1 MARFPTIMDSIAIII
16 FLLFC
21 YTSGQ
26 EGRLTQTPS
35 SRDIEAFNVVA
46 VELSFRRAAE
56 RLSIDQSALSRRI
69 KQLEDNLGYLLIRR
83 TTREVSLTAAGEIF
97 HERTRL
103 LGAEI
108 SAAVHAARI
117 AAEGKRGQLRIA
129 YMSFAAIEWMPRVVR
144 EFTKRYPDIDLELK
158 YIRTQG
164 QKIELAR
171 NNIDAG
177 FMLGPLQHPQYEV
190 LEMASDPLVAVLP
203 IDHRLSTRPDVTLA
217 DLARYPMVL
226 GSIAEWDFFRQFVL
240 DTFAQAGQHVQ
251 VKYED
256 SNAMGI
262 LGLVAEGLGVS
273 VYGQAIVR
281 FQPRTIMTKPIS
293 DCAARVQ
300 TLLAWN
306 RAYKN
311 PALMNFVAVAREL
324 VRQQPV

>member
-1 MARFPTIMDSIAIII
+1 M
-16 FLLFC
+16 
-21 YTSGQ
+21 
-26 EGRLTQTPS
+26 TQTPS

-56 RLSIDQSALSRRI
+56 RLAMDQSALSRRI
-69 KQLEDNLGYLLIRR
+69 RQLEENLGYQLIRR

-103 LGAEI
+103 LGSEI
-108 SAAVHAARI
+108 DAAVHAARI
-117 AAEGKRGQLRIA
+117 AAEGKRGQLRIG

-144 EFTKRYPDIDLELK
+144 EFTERYPDIDLELK
-158 YIRTQG
+158 YVRTQG

-171 NNIDAG
+171 NNIDLG
-177 FMLGPLQHPQYEV
+177 FMLGPLHHPQYEV
-190 LEMASDPLVAVLP
+190 LELSSDPLVAILP
-203 IDHRLSTRPDVTLA
+203 IGHRLSTRPDVTLG

-240 DTFAQAGQHVQ
+240 DAFAQAGQHVQ
-251 VKYED
+251 IKYEA

-262 LGLVAEGLGVS
+262 LGLVSEGLGVS
-273 VYGQAIVR
+273 VYADSITR

-293 DCAARVQ
+293 DCGAQVQ
-300 TLLAWN
+300 TLLVWN

-324 VRQQPV
+324 ARRPQA

>member
-1 MARFPTIMDSIAIII
+1 M
-16 FLLFC
+16 
-21 YTSGQ
+21 
-26 EGRLTQTPS
+26 TQTPS

-56 RLSIDQSALSRRI
+56 RLAIDQSALSRRI
-69 KQLEDNLGYLLIRR
+69 RQLEENLGYQLIRR
-83 TTREVSLTAAGEIF
+83 TTREVSLTVAGEIF

-103 LGAEI
+103 LASEI
-108 SAAVHAARI
+108 DAAVHAARV

-144 EFTKRYPDIDLELK
+144 EFTQRYPDIDLELK
-158 YIRTQG
+158 YTRTNV

-171 NNIDAG
+171 NNIDLG

-190 LEMASDPLVAVLP
+190 LQLSSDPLVAILP
-203 IDHRLSTRPDVTLA
+203 IDHRLSTRPDVSLA

-226 GSIAEWDFFRQFVL
+226 GSMAEWDFFRQFVL
-240 DTFAQAGQHVQ
+240 DAFAQAGHPVQ
-251 VKYED
+251 IKFEA

-262 LGLVAEGLGVS
+262 LGLVSEGLGVS
-273 VYGQAIVR
+273 VYAQAIAR

-293 DCAARVQ
+293 DCPARVQ
-300 TLLAWN
+300 TLLVWN

-324 VRQQPV
+324 VRRP

>member
-1 MARFPTIMDSIAIII
+1 M
-16 FLLFC
+16 
-21 YTSGQ
+21 
-26 EGRLTQTPS
+26 TQTPS

-56 RLSIDQSALSRRI
+56 RLAIDQSALSRRI
-69 KQLEDNLGYLLIRR
+69 RQLEENLGYQLIRR
-83 TTREVSLTAAGEIF
+83 TTREVSLTVAGEIF

-103 LGAEI
+103 LGSEI
-108 SAAVHAARI
+108 DAAVHAARV

-144 EFTKRYPDIDLELK
+144 EFTQRYPDIDLELK
-158 YIRTQG
+158 YTRTNV

-171 NNIDAG
+171 NNIDLG

-190 LEMASDPLVAVLP
+190 LQLSSDPLVAILP
-203 IDHRLSTRPDVTLA
+203 IDHRLSTRPDVSLA

-226 GSIAEWDFFRQFVL
+226 GNMAEWDFFRQFVL
-240 DTFAQAGQHVQ
+240 DAFAQAGHPVQ
-251 VKYED
+251 IKFEA

-262 LGLVAEGLGVS
+262 LGLVSEGLGVS
-273 VYGQAIVR
+273 VYSQAIAR

-293 DCAARVQ
+293 DCPARVQ
-300 TLLAWN
+300 TLLVWN

-324 VRQQPV
+324 VRRP

>member
-1 MARFPTIMDSIAIII
+1 M
-16 FLLFC
+16 
-21 YTSGQ
+21 
-26 EGRLTQTPS
+26 TQTPS

-56 RLSIDQSALSRRI
+56 RLAIDQSALSRRI
-69 KQLEDNLGYLLIRR
+69 RQLEENLGYQLIRR
-83 TTREVSLTAAGEIF
+83 TTREVSLTVAGEIF

-103 LGAEI
+103 LGSEI
-108 SAAVHAARI
+108 DAAVHAARV

-144 EFTKRYPDIDLELK
+144 EFTQRYPDIDLELK
-158 YIRTQG
+158 YTRTNV

-171 NNIDAG
+171 NNIDLG

-190 LEMASDPLVAVLP
+190 LQLSSDPLVAILP
-203 IDHRLSTRPDVTLA
+203 IDHRLSTRPDVSLA

-226 GSIAEWDFFRQFVL
+226 GNMAEWDFFRQFVL
-240 DTFAQAGQHVQ
+240 DAFAQAGHPVQ
-251 VKYED
+251 IKFEA

-262 LGLVAEGLGVS
+262 LGLVSEGLGVS
-273 VYGQAIVR
+273 VYSQAIAR

-293 DCAARVQ
+293 DCPARVQ
-300 TLLAWN
+300 TLLVWN

-311 PALMNFVAVAREL
+311 RALMNFVAVAREL
-324 VRQQPV
+324 VRRP